1 MRGSVEPYVM
11 LFLIILYM
19 LLFYTVSSM
28 LEQQVVNLIEMVKIL
43 VKAAQRNVV
52 YDMGCSSC
60 NHNPIT
66 YIDHPNATFY
76 YELKS

>member
-1 MRGSVEPYVM
+1 MRGSVEPYAM

-43 VKAAQRNVV
+43 VKAA
-52 YDMGCSSC
+52 
-60 NHNPIT
+60 
-66 YIDHPNATFY
+66 
-76 YELKS
+76 